1 MDVLGAVEIG
11 GVRGLSDQEGGSEDD
26 DGDDGGVGNGSVAG
40 AGVYEA
46 GEFPGAEGGGEAE
59 ERLGLQV
66 GPDVEEGQREKFM
79 HLAWPIF
86 ASGRR

>member
-1 MDVLGAVEIG
+1 
-11 GVRGLSDQEGGSEDD
+11 
-26 DGDDGGVGNGSVAG
+26 VAG

-46 GEFPGAEGGGEAE
+46 GEFPSAEGGGEAE
-59 ERLGLQV
+59 EGLGLQV